1 LKKTIHSICRRQSV
15 IWDFSG
21 AVWPVSWGLK
31 VYFDQQSKF
40 KRRKNMAGIT
50 NGSLRQDD
58 ESKYTAGLLYP
69 LIFSVAFAIF
79 VLGPPFLGYTFS
91 PYPLMDIADVFD
103 LLTPLVL
110 LPLYW
115 LLFHLSGSDWPSRRA
130 NITFMLFIGFWV
142 LGQGMHLAAN
152 SIGHLLDNM
161 HGTDIYK
168 LTDFYDE
175 TLGHYLWHFGVI
187 GLSALLIYRE
197 RKSAI
202 SALSGA
208 NWKNIVG
215 GIIYGFVFFAM
226 VNEGTTVPMGLSF
239 AILAI
244 IYILVS
250 SRRNI
255 RQPLTSLFLTGYSL
269 ALVLLAIWGIWHRGF
284 PGFFEV
290 GIVK

>member
-1 LKKTIHSICRRQSV
+1 MFKGRENMLDKTKNT
-15 IWDFSG
+15 SG
-21 AVWPVSWGLK
+21 RINTGKSSGVH
-31 VYFDQQSKF
+31 F
-40 KRRKNMAGIT
+40 I
-50 NGSLRQDD
+50 
-58 ESKYTAGLLYP
+58 P
-69 LIFSVAFAIF
+69 LIFSVAFGIF

-91 PYPLMDIADVFD
+91 PYPLMDVADVFD

-115 LLFHLSGSDWPSRRA
+115 LLFHFNGPNPSSRRA
-130 NITFMLFIGFWV
+130 NIIFMLFIGFWV
-142 LGQGMHLAAN
+142 LGQSMHLAAN
-152 SIGHLLDNM
+152 SIGHLLENM

-168 LTDFYDE
+168 LTNFYDE

-197 RKSAI
+197 RRVAVSAN
-202 SALSGA
+202 GGVT
-208 NWKNIVG
+208 WRNIAG

-226 VNEGTTVPMGLSF
+226 VNEGTTVPMGLPF

-244 IYILVS
+244 VSILVVA
-250 SRRNI
+250 RKNI
-255 RQPLTSLFLTGYSL
+255 KQPLTTLFLTGYSL
-269 ALVLLAIWGIWHRGF
+269 SLVLFAIWGIWHRGF